1 MTTRVVFDSNI
12 YLYAIIFGGNPKAC
26 LEMARKNEVQL
37 FVSKAILLE
46 IARKLKEKF
55 RWKISDVEDVI
66 VGISKIARVMDPPKK
81 ITLIKADVS
90 DNRVLEVAEESD
102 AIFIVSGD
110 KRHLLSLKKYGKTK
124 IISASDFLK
133 EYF

>member
-12 YLYAIIFGGNPKAC
+12 YLSAIIFGGNPKAC
-26 LEMARKNEVQL
+26 LEMARKKEVQL

-66 VGISKIARVMDPPKK
+66 VGISKIAGGMDPPKK

-90 DNRVLEVAEESD
+90 DNRVRGGAE
-102 AIFIVSGD
+102 
-110 KRHLLSLKKYGKTK
+110 
-124 IISASDFLK
+124 
-133 EYF
+133 